1 MINQI
6 TTKMRI
12 TKPTNEVFE
21 AIVDP
26 AKIGKFWFS
35 SSSQRWIQG
44 QKVTL
49 RYEEYNAEVVIH
61 VVEVEENKKIVYSW
75 GEEQNEETQVTIVLK
90 EWDNQSTIIEI
101 TESGFREEDPDVIS
115 KVIGQKEGW
124 VYMLCCLKCYL
135 ENDVKELRASLIH

>member
-61 VVEVEENKKIVYSW
+61 IVEVEENKKIVYSW

>member
-1 MINQI
+1 
-6 TTKMRI
+6 MRI

-26 AKIGKFWFS
+26 PKIGKFWFS

-61 VVEVEENKKIVYSW
+61 IVEVVENKKIVYSW
-75 GEEQNEETQVTIVLK
+75 GEEKNEETQVTIVLK

>member
-1 MINQI
+1 
-6 TTKMRI
+6 MRI

-61 VVEVEENKKIVYSW
+61 IVEVEENKKIVYSW